1 VNIGKYAVALA
12 LMILAACGGTSDDTF
27 SPKNTNMGSSGILQ
41 APPAAI
47 ENEATRPDP
56 DGVRPEFPN
65 SRDRASGTHSPEST
79 SANSPKGGSSAFC
92 NQQLAC
98 LPAT

>member
-1 VNIGKYAVALA
+1 MNIGKYAVALA

-56 DGVRPEFPN
+56 DGVRPVIPQQSRPSLRHSQPRVYVGEF
-65 SRDRASGTHSPEST
+65 TE
-79 SANSPKGGSSAFC
+79 GGK
-92 NQQLAC
+92 QRVL
-98 LPAT
+98 